1 MNKYLLLKIASVL
14 IAALSQVLLKKE
26 ASKSH
31 KSIIREYLN
40 FNVIV
45 AYIIFALST
54 ILSILS
60 LKGITIGYSMI
71 IEALNFIL
79 VPLLGYCLFKE
90 NINKKQVLGIAL
102 IVIGMIIYNI

>member
-1 MNKYLLLKIASVL
+1 MNKYLLLKITSVL
-14 IAALSQVLLKKE
+14 IAALSQVLLKQE
-26 ASKSH
+26 ANKTH
-31 KSIIREYLN
+31 NNLIKEYLN

-45 AYIIFALST
+45 AYLIFALST
-54 ILSILS
+54 VLSIFS

-90 NINKKQVLGIAL
+90 NINQKQIIGIAL